1 VIGCSLGNM
10 LLRAYHATKNDRGHV
25 MLSGSEASALAL
37 LRSRNL
43 RCFAPAQ
50 HDALEQFSMISEW
63 KTAVQPT
70 NPDQHSVQQ
79 LPACGRILGGFL
91 FSPGRPRLQP
101 LLRRGEWVVWNLYG
115 DGQCL
120 QSHLRVPLDSSSDG
134 PQRFHPASQLSL
146 RKSSTSVSRLLSREA
161 SAMC

>member
-1 VIGCSLGNM
+1 M

-115 DGQCL
+115 DGQRA
-120 QSHLRVPLDSSSDG
+120 QWHLCPHVLPDSSSDG
-134 PQRFHPASQLSL
+134 PQRFHLVAPLAHHRPCICASLPL
-146 RKSSTSVSRLLSREA
+146 TREV
-161 SAMC
+161 